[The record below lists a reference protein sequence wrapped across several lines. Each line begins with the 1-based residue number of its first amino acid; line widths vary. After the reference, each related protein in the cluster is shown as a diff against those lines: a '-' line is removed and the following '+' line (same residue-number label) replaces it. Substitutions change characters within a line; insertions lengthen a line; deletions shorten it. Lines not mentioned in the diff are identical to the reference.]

1 METIMAADFRE
12 PVRIAIVDDQHIVR
26 EALAQLLEE
35 SGTAKIVGSY
45 RHTDSALEEI
55 GKHGAAAAI
64 IGFDAQV
71 NDPIVTVAKLARL
84 HPELALCALVG
95 PGQPGRVHGAI
106 AAGCG
111 GAVSSSATLDVV
123 VAALQALASGQ
134 AYVDPKLG
142 GQLLSAEFGA
152 RHYRPPAR
160 PRE

>member
-1 METIMAADFRE
+1 MGADYRE
-12 PVRIAIVDDQHIVR
+12 PIRVALIDDQHIVR
-26 EALAQLLEE
+26 EAFASLLEE
-35 SGTAKIVGSY
+35 SGSAKVVGSY
-45 RHTDSALEEI
+45 RHTDGALDDLATQ
-55 GKHGAAAAI
+55 GVAAAI
-64 IGFDAQV
+64 VGFDAQI

-84 HPELALCALVG
+84 YPELPLCALVG

-111 GAVSSSATLDVV
+111 GAVSSSASLDVV

>member
-95 PGQPGRVHGAI
+95 PG
-106 AAGCG
+106 
-111 GAVSSSATLDVV
+111 
-123 VAALQALASGQ
+123 
-134 AYVDPKLG
+134 K
-142 GQLLSAEFGA
+142 
-152 RHYRPPAR
+152 
-160 PRE
+160 

>member
-1 METIMAADFRE
+1 MESIMAADYRE
-12 PVRIAIVDDQHIVR
+12 PVRVAIVDDQHLVR
-26 EALAQLLEE
+26 EALAALLEE
-35 SGTAKIVGSY
+35 TGTAKVVGSY
-45 RHTDSALEEI
+45 RHAEPGLDEI
-55 GKHGAAAAI
+55 GDRGAAAAI

-71 NDPIVTVAKLARL
+71 NDPIVTVARLARL
-84 HPELALCALVG
+84 HPNLPLCALVG

-111 GAVSSSATLDVV
+111 GAVSSSAGLDVV
-123 VAALQALASGQ
+123 VAALQALAAGQ

-152 RHYRPPAR
+152 RHYRAQPK